1 MAGFIGEYEV
11 KLDDKGRFVLPA
23 GIKKQLEPTDHD
35 TFVVNRGFEQQL
47 NLYTMKEWENL
58 MSRVTKKVNQ
68 FTEEGRRLLRQFRN
82 GAVPVSIDSSGRL
95 LLPQNL
101 MQYAGIKKELTVVG
115 AFDRVE
121 LWDRSKYEQEMK
133 EGLAEFSMLAE
144 KLLGNLGEEDGQ

>member
-1 MAGFIGEYEV
+1 
-11 KLDDKGRFVLPA
+11 
-23 GIKKQLEPTDHD
+23 
-35 TFVVNRGFEQQL
+35 VVNRGFEQQL

-58 MSRVTKKVNQ
+58 MNRVTKKVNQ